1 MPTTQGKDR
10 EDTGME
16 KANPAAK
23 RELRHSPL
31 RYYCAI
37 SEDPKP
43 RHHTGVLVH
52 IATPALGRL
61 NWKDGMFETSV
72 G

>member
-1 MPTTQGKDR
+1 
-10 EDTGME
+10 ME
-16 KANPAAK
+16 EVSPAGPE
-23 RELRHSPL
+23 RELGHSAL

-43 RHHTGVLVH
+43 RHHTGVLGH
-52 IATPALGRL
+52 IATPAPRRL
-61 NWKDGMFETSV
+61 SWKGGMFETSV